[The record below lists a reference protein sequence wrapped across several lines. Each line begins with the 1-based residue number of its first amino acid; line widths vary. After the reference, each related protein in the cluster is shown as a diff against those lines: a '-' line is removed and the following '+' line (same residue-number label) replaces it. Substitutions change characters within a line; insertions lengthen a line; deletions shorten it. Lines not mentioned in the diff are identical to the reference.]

1 MALDLCSNTAS
12 PAPDI
17 PPDIAQVI
25 MEDERWQTCDL
36 PVLANRA
43 FAPVFKGHS
52 LNPSLWSIGVLGC
65 DDTRIT
71 ALNATF
77 RDKPTPTN
85 VLSWPTFALTP
96 AQAGQIPANS
106 GFEDSLGDIAL
117 AYETVLGETVL
128 GETQNNN
135 STKTPPIK
143 MSFNDYVCY
152 LLIHG
157 CLHLLGYDHETSEDA
172 GAMQRREKEYLAV
185 LQINHPFG
193 DMIS

>member
-12 PAPDI
+12 PAPDTSS
-17 PPDIAQVI
+17 DIAQVI

-36 PVLANRA
+36 PALANRA

-52 LNPSLWSIGVLGC
+52 LNPNLWSIGVLGC

-117 AYETVLGETVL
+117 AYETVLGEI
-128 GETQNNN
+128 QNNN
-135 STKTPPIK
+135 NAKTHTNNSTIK

-172 GAMQRREKEYLAV
+172 AAMHHREKEYLAV

>member
-1 MALDLCSNTAS
+1 MDLDLCSNTAS
-12 PAPDI
+12 PAPDSKSNT

-36 PVLANRA
+36 PALANRA

-52 LNPSLWSIGVLGC
+52 LNPNLWSIGVLGC

-77 RDKPTPTN
+77 RDKPKPTN
-85 VLSWPTFALTP
+85 VLSWPTFALSP
-96 AQAGQIPANS
+96 AQAGQIPANT
-106 GFEDSLGDIAL
+106 GFEDSLGEIAL
-117 AYETVLGETVL
+117 AYETVLGET
-128 GETQNNN
+128 QNNN
-135 STKTPPIK
+135 TETHPIK

-172 GAMQRREKEYLAV
+172 EAMQRREKEYLAV

>member
-12 PAPDI
+12 PAPDT

-36 PVLANRA
+36 PALANRA

-52 LNPSLWSIGVLGC
+52 LNPNLWSIGVLGC

-77 RDKPTPTN
+77 RDKPKPTN
-85 VLSWPTFALTP
+85 VLSWPTFALSP

-117 AYETVLGETVL
+117 AYETVLGET
-128 GETQNNN
+128 QNNN
-135 STKTPPIK
+135 NTETPPIK

-157 CLHLLGYDHETSEDA
+157 CLHLLGYDHETPEDA
-172 GAMQRREKEYLAV
+172 GAMHHREKEYLAV

>member
-12 PAPDI
+12 PAPDSKSNT
-17 PPDIAQVI
+17 PADIAQVI

-52 LNPSLWSIGVLGC
+52 LNPSLWSVGVLGC

-77 RDKPTPTN
+77 RDKPKPTN

-117 AYETVLGETVL
+117 AYETVLGETK
-128 GETQNNN
+128 NNN

-157 CLHLLGYDHETSEDA
+157 CLHLLGYDHQTSEDA
-172 GAMQRREKEYLAV
+172 AAMHHREKEYLAV

>member
-1 MALDLCSNTAS
+1 
-12 PAPDI
+12 
-17 PPDIAQVI
+17 

-36 PVLANRA
+36 PALANRA

-52 LNPSLWSIGVLGC
+52 LNPNLWSIGVLGC

-77 RDKPTPTN
+77 RDKPKPTN

-117 AYETVLGETVL
+117 AYETVLGEI
-128 GETQNNN
+128 QNNN
-135 STKTPPIK
+135 NTETPPIK

-172 GAMQRREKEYLAV
+172 GAMHHREKEYLAV

>member
-1 MALDLCSNTAS
+1 MALELCPNTAS
-12 PAPDI
+12 PAPDSKSNT

-36 PVLANRA
+36 PALANRA

-52 LNPSLWSIGVLGC
+52 LNPNLWSVGVLGC

-77 RDKPTPTN
+77 RDKPKPTN

-117 AYETVLGETVL
+117 AYETVLGET
-128 GETQNNN
+128 QNNN
-135 STKTPPIK
+135 NSKTPPIK

-172 GAMQRREKEYLAV
+172 AAMHHREKEYLAV

>member
-1 MALDLCSNTAS
+1 MALDLCPNTAS

-36 PVLANRA
+36 PALANRA

-52 LNPSLWSIGVLGC
+52 LNPNLWSVGVLGC

-77 RDKPTPTN
+77 RDKPKPTN
-85 VLSWPTFALTP
+85 VLSWPTFALSP
-96 AQAGQIPANS
+96 AQAGQIPANT

-117 AYETVLGETVL
+117 AYETVLGET
-128 GETQNNN
+128 QNNN
-135 STKTPPIK
+135 NTETPPIK

-172 GAMQRREKEYLAV
+172 GAMHHREKEYLAV

>member
-12 PAPDI
+12 PPPDSKSNTS
-17 PPDIAQVI
+17 PDIAQVI

-52 LNPSLWSIGVLGC
+52 LNPNLWSVGVLGC

-77 RDKPTPTN
+77 RDKPKPTN

-96 AQAGQIPANS
+96 AEAGQIPANS

-117 AYETVLGETVL
+117 AYETVLGET
-128 GETQNNN
+128 QNNN
-135 STKTPPIK
+135 NPETPPIK

-172 GAMQRREKEYLAV
+172 EAMHHREKEYLAV